1 MSNRLWLF
9 VFLAFCCGVRAQCP
23 DTSQYIRWSA
33 NPLWNTVNATV
44 NITAGQK
51 VLLDVAPSVVL
62 GVIQV
67 RGTLFVSNKQME
79 LQTQGIVVYSGG
91 SLIVGTPS
99 CPITA
104 KVTITLFGR
113 KANAGADTLGT
124 DPTAVPILG
133 NVVFGSKGIAVAQNG
148 SLQMNGYVN
157 PLGPLWCRLSKTAMQ
172 GDTTL
177 TLDTPVYWN
186 AGDSIV
192 ISSTDFS
199 EVLDSK
205 LPNTSPMNGV
215 PFPEQS
221 ETAVISSIS
230 ADKKTLTLK
239 TPLSWMH
246 WGINY
251 ERAEVG
257 LLTRNIVVRGDN
269 TSESELYG
277 GHVLLRHGQILQIT
291 GVEFTRMGQ
300 QGILGRYPVHFHMAM
315 DVYDI
320 TAALINSSLHN
331 NYQRCISIHGT
342 SGVLVKQNVAYKTY
356 GHCYFLED
364 GSETNNTFDGNLGVY
379 AKLMYPPLIPS
390 DVQPSMF
397 WITHP
402 QNIFKNNAASST
414 HVGYWIIPPNTPL
427 GLSAK
432 VWPDMQPG
440 RASFIQP
447 FADNVAHS
455 CYKDGLQVEDGQD
468 SAGNLVQGKSSW
480 SLGPSK
486 ADNVFS
492 RFLAYK
498 CRRSAFWALFIP
510 FSAYYDMVM
519 LDSGNQLF
527 IGTDMNALINVTFV
541 GESDNYG
548 LAVGNR
554 SRSIPS
560 PDGIAYYVGGYRNY
574 DNGGGAKLINC
585 TFINFTS
592 SADKMMGGFVN
603 SNTGQFGTFPDGA
616 CYNCKFINSN
626 PMVSGTDVSLHLYN
640 TVKNGLCYADGSGVI
655 IPGGGWMAGNQT
667 FYTTIPGVIPRPET
681 NGYLIPSFHGRMV
694 AMHMPPNPY
703 GQSSPNPRI
712 STDTQIYKES
722 TGPSTVVLYRPLGS
736 APDSPYLFSEIDL
749 ILTFDSDCD
758 SAVGKAPTPSLGYW
772 SPLFTDSTG
781 RRTAALPYLDLSIPD
796 AKRGDWNVV
805 AIPVPR
811 GVQYN
816 VTHVGVLLRQSSR
829 WEDLS
834 PSTTWYNNT
843 NQHLYVL
850 VNEDFW
856 NFWLFP
862 YRNVSSGG
870 YDHWQVT
877 MSFYQ
882 IRSDCTL
889 DQCSLPGAYV
899 VPPMPSTIPYVLRY
913 DKYRA
918 KFKTPAGQA
927 AAESQVY
934 LQLYPS
940 SVLEGPAAGF
950 QIWHNVPLGSADIYA
965 SWEDRS
971 TGLTLADNVIGQTAF
986 TSMIRLS
993 RAFWQAAVD
1002 GNLQMSIRSIADGR
1016 QLLVGVFQLENPT
1029 AAFVPPPSPSACA
1042 KPSYEIMSVYNGSFA
1057 SSNYT
1062 APTNIQVDGAGTCG
1076 GKPLILS
1083 HNTNLYLR
1091 NDRQAITVPSRF
1103 VSLEF
1108 YVRATRSFNNYNYF
1122 NLSVEGTTPSGKNLT
1137 NIVASKS
1144 TDFIINSHGWSFVR
1158 VQLADMG
1165 GNTISALRLS
1175 FYHYSTDT
1183 PLLVDQLRFSTAA
1196 PISPIS
1202 MDRKTL
1208 ALSSSSVSSSSSSSS
1223 LQNADRVLANG
1234 GEVIGVC
1241 VTVFVVSLF
1250 ALLF

>member
-1 MSNRLWLF
+1 MSSRLWLF

-23 DTSQYIRWSA
+23 DTSQYIRWSTVA
-33 NPLWNTVNATV
+33 SWNTANATV
-44 NITAGQK
+44 SIAAGQK
-51 VLLDVAPSVVL
+51 VLLDASPSVVL

-67 RGTLFVSNKQME
+67 RGTLYVSNKEME
-79 LQTQGIVVYSGG
+79 LQTQGIVVYSSG
-91 SLIVGTPS
+91 SLIVGTPT

-113 KANAGADTLGT
+113 KADAGSETLGA
-124 DPTAVPILG
+124 DPTAGAIYG
-133 NVVFGSKGIAVAQNG
+133 NVAFGSKGIAVAQNG

-199 EVLDSK
+199 EVLNSK

-215 PFPEQS
+215 PSPEQS
-221 ETAVISSIS
+221 ETAIISSIS
-230 ADKKTLTLK
+230 ADRKTLTLK

-269 TSESELYG
+269 GSESELYG
-277 GHVLLRHGQILQIT
+277 GHVLLRHGQILEIT

-300 QGILGRYPVHFHMAM
+300 QGILGRYPVHFHLAM

-320 TAALINSSLHN
+320 TAALVNSSMHD

-390 DVQPSMF
+390 DVQPSIF
-397 WITHP
+397 WITHI
-402 QNIFKNNAASST
+402 QNIFINNAASSA
-414 HVGYWIIPPNTPL
+414 HVGYWYIPPASPL
-427 GLSAK
+427 GTSGK
-432 VWPDMQPG
+432 IWPNMLPG

-447 FADNVAHS
+447 FDNNVAHS

-468 SAGNLVQGKSSW
+468 SAGNLIHGKSNW
-480 SLGPSK
+480 GAGPSN
-486 ADNVFS
+486 ADNLFS
-492 RFLAYK
+492 RFVAYK

-510 FSAYYDMVM
+510 NSAYQDMVL
-519 LDSGNQLF
+519 LDAKNQLM

-560 PDGIAYYVGGYRNY
+560 PDGKAYYVGGYRNY

-603 SNTGQFGTFPDGA
+603 SDNGQFGTYPDGV
-616 CYNCKFINSN
+616 CFNCKFINAN
-626 PMVSGTDVSLHLYN
+626 PMVAGTDVSLALYK
-640 TVKNGLCYADGSGVI
+640 TYKNGLCYAEGSGVI
-655 IPGGGWMAGNQT
+655 LPGGGWMAGNQT
-667 FYTTIPGVIPRPET
+667 FYSTIPGAIPRPEV

-694 AMHMPPNPY
+694 AMHMQPNVY
-703 GQSSPNPRI
+703 AQVSPNPRI
-712 STDTQIYKES
+712 STDTQIYQEPA
-722 TGPSTVVLYRPLGS
+722 GPSTVVLYRPLGS
-736 APDSPYLFSEIDL
+736 ASDGPYLF
-749 ILTFDSDCD
+749 T
-758 SAVGKAPTPSLGYW
+758 VGKAPTPSLGYW
-772 SPLFTDSTG
+772 SPLFTDGTG
-781 RRTAALPYLDLSIPD
+781 RRIAALPYLDLAIKD

-816 VTHVGVLLRQSSR
+816 VTHEGVLFRQASR

-834 PSTTWYNNT
+834 PSTYWYNNT

-856 NFWLFP
+856 NFWFFP
-862 YRNVSSGG
+862 YRNQSSGG

-877 MSFYQ
+877 MDFYQ
-882 IRSDCTL
+882 IRADCSL

-913 DKYRA
+913 DKYRL
-918 KFKTPAGQA
+918 KFKTPTGQA

-950 QIWHNVPLGSADIYA
+950 QIWHNVPGGSVDLYA

-971 TGLTLADNVIGQTAF
+971 TGLILADNVIGQTAS
-986 TSMIRLS
+986 TSMIRIS

-1002 GNLQMSIRSIADGR
+1002 GNLQMSIRSVVDGS
-1016 QLLVGVFQLENPT
+1016 QLLVGVFQLEDPT
-1029 AAFVPPPSPSACA
+1029 AAFVPPSSPSACA
-1042 KPSYEIMSVYNGSFA
+1042 KPAYEIMSVYNGSFA
-1057 SSNYT
+1057 STNYT
-1062 APTNIQVDGAGTCG
+1062 APTNIQVNGTSTCG

-1083 HNTNLYLR
+1083 HSTYLYLR

-1103 VSLEF
+1103 TTLEF
-1108 YVRATRSFNNYNYF
+1108 YVRATRSYNNYNFF
-1122 NLSVEGTTPSGKNLT
+1122 NLSVEATNPSGKNST
-1137 NIVASKS
+1137 NIVPSKS
-1144 TDFIINSHGWSFVR
+1144 TDFIINSRGWSFVR
-1158 VQLADMG
+1158 VNLADMG
-1165 GNTISALRLS
+1165 GNTISTLRLS
-1175 FYHYSTDT
+1175 FHPWYSDM

-1196 PISPIS
+1196 PISSIS
-1202 MDRKTL
+1202 MERQTL
-1208 ALSSSSVSSSSSSSS
+1208 VLPSTTGSTSPLEADHLS
-1223 LQNADRVLANG
+1223 ANG
-1234 GEVIGVC
+1234 GEAIGFC
-1241 VTVFVVSLF
+1241 VTVFMVSLL